1 MNNIDVMNNIDAMNN
16 IDDMI
21 NINNNYLLWT
31 EKYRP
36 TKLKDYLGNKNLV
49 ELITEWITKHKR
61 KESGVERFLILHGC
75 PGVGKTTL
83 AHIIYN
89 QFDYDII
96 ECNASEQRSKKKIEE
111 KIGSIGKVSVVFSEN
126 DKFRQI
132 GLIMDEIDGVAGGDK
147 GAITELIKII
157 DGKKKKKKETKSS
170 KSSKSTKDKNKSA
183 EDKKLEKKIEKKKR
197 EKQEKEKKFESKLD
211 YEIDKTIKFPVI
223 CTCNSIKD
231 KKLLPLIKKSLVIN
245 LNKPTKSDLI
255 KLLNKIKKKEKIK
268 ISKSETEKIIN
279 SSNRDYRTLINNLF
293 QFSLNNIIGNI
304 DKTQD
309 EIDMKE
315 LRNEKNL
322 KVCEYLLNKGTFDYD
337 FNSKMIEADE
347 LSFFY
352 NLYGNFI
359 KLISFERL
367 PINKQYLINDIIHNI
382 CHYDN
387 LKKFYFK
394 NNFNTTFPNYY
405 VHIGIIHN
413 FLLLRKII
421 KRPSKYSF
429 IYNNNF
435 NYYLQEKSNVKK
447 RINNYECDN
456 DEKEKINDTTSINT
470 FNDIF
475 TNSSNKKYN
484 LINDLRN
491 FRYSYLNDDESNKK
505 SSIKIKNIILKILN

>member
-1 MNNIDVMNNIDAMNN
+1 MMDKDKFNND
-16 IDDMI
+16 
-21 NINNNYLLWT
+21 NNYLLWT

-36 TKLKDYLGNKNLV
+36 KRLKDYLGNENLV
-49 ELITEWITKHKR
+49 KLITEWITKHKR
-61 KESGVERFLILHGC
+61 KESGVERFLILHGS

-111 KIGSIGKVSVVFSEN
+111 KVGTIGKVSVVFSKN
-126 DKFRQI
+126 NIFRQV

-157 DGKKKKKKETKSS
+157 DGKKPKKKKKEIKTSKEKKTENNKSS
-170 KSSKSTKDKNKSA
+170 
-183 EDKKLEKKIEKKKR
+183 EDKKLDKQIENKKRKKKEIEEEL
-197 EKQEKEKKFESKLD
+197 EKKLD
-211 YEIDKTIKFPVI
+211 YKIDKTIKFPVI

-231 KKLLPLIKKSLVIN
+231 KKLLPLLKKSLVIN
-245 LNKPTKSDLI
+245 LNKPTKKDLI
-255 KLLNKIKKKEKIK
+255 KLINKIKKEEKIK
-268 ISKSETEKIIN
+268 ISKIDTEKIIN
-279 SSNRDYRTLINNLF
+279 SSNKDYRILINNLF
-293 QFSLNNIIGNI
+293 QFSLNNIVGNI
-304 DKTQD
+304 NKNQD

-315 LRNEKNL
+315 LGDEKNL
-322 KVCEYLLNKGTFDYD
+322 RVCEYLLNKDTFNYN

-359 KLISFERL
+359 KLISFEKL
-367 PINKQYLINDIIHNI
+367 PKKKQYLINDIIHNI
-382 CHYDN
+382 CYYDK

-413 FLLLRKII
+413 ILLLRKNI
-421 KRPSKYSF
+421 KRPCKYSF
-429 IYNNNF
+429 IYNNSF

-456 DEKEKINDTTSINT
+456 DEKVNINSKNTITS

-475 TNSSNKKYN
+475 TNNNNKKYN

-491 FRYSYLNDDESNKK
+491 FRYSYLNEDVVNKK
-505 SSIKIKNIILKILN
+505 NSVKIKNIILKILD